1 MANAIDVKCA
11 GCVGWDSFAAT
22 AHLFGLTRNNYL
34 LTLFNIKTRLM
45 FRFGLDLVRSIELA
59 MPDVTEDAKYRVIEL
74 LADNPDLTQREMA
87 QRFGLTLGKMHYSLK
102 ALAKAGFIKA
112 ERLAE
117 SDKKMGYLYVLS
129 PTGVAERITLAARLL
144 ERKRLEFEAL
154 ERELVELEKRL
165 NQSTCA

>member
-1 MANAIDVKCA
+1 MANAIDVKSA

-45 FRFGLDLVRSIELA
+45 FRFGLDLVRSVELV

-87 QRFGLTLGKMHYSLK
+87 QRLGLTSG
-102 ALAKAGFIKA
+102 
-112 ERLAE
+112 
-117 SDKKMGYLYVLS
+117 
-129 PTGVAERITLAARLL
+129 
-144 ERKRLEFEAL
+144 
-154 ERELVELEKRL
+154 
-165 NQSTCA
+165 